1 MSKQT
6 HRVRLVVTGR
16 DAKGPAVQIE
26 TKPMTKADA
35 NRVAAEAVGRGIPA
49 AVHKA

>member
-1 MSKQT
+1 MSNKT
-6 HRVRLVVTGR
+6 HRVRLVVTGQ
-16 DAKGPAVQIE
+16 PAPGQALQIE
-26 TKPMTKADA
+26 TKAMPEADA